1 MPRYV
6 YRGGRG
12 VRATYQRRLAR
23 PTVGVVPAL
32 LLFYR
37 MTAGLGERKSH
48 ISTPLDM
55 FRFRPFFPICITHSS
70 AKGFLW
76 QRRYMAART
85 FRLPLTLFNTFN
97 IFPRTGQ
104 CAFPWAVQVMGN
116 SGQSAFP
123 VRFFLLHRIGW
134 PRLSALRRNARL
146 SSKRTGTS
154 PTVTRRRIPPRNIRN
169 HSLYLS
175 GTALCGAIDAYERS
189 AAEGLVKLAR
199 LCVAPRR
206 DRSAVPDFTSHC
218 NFSAEN
224 RVNNK
229 DKGRIRPAAVLYIGR
244 GRSAGPPLL
253 ISKIINERRRHN
265 RAAEGARRTYP
276 SL

>member
-1 MPRYV
+1 M
-6 YRGGRG
+6 
-12 VRATYQRRLAR
+12 
-23 PTVGVVPAL
+23 TV
-32 LLFYR
+32 
-37 MTAGLGERKSH
+37 
-48 ISTPLDM
+48 
-55 FRFRPFFPICITHSS
+55 
-70 AKGFLW
+70 
-76 QRRYMAART
+76 RT

-104 CAFPWAVQVMGN
+104 CAFPWTVQVMGN

-123 VRFFLLHRIGW
+123 VRFFLLHRIGR

-175 GTALCGAIDAYERS
+175 GTALCGAINAYDGS

-199 LCVAPRR
+199 LCIAPRC
-206 DRSAVPDFTSHC
+206 DRSAAPDFTSYC
-218 NFSAEN
+218 NFSTRN

-229 DKGRIRPAAVLYIGR
+229 DKERMRPAAVLYREGTLR
-244 GRSAGPPLL
+244 RSAGPYFGE
-253 ISKIINERRRHN
+253 ND
-265 RAAEGARRTYP
+265 RATP
-276 SL
+276 T